1 LWAGHETA
9 RAEAARRWRGL
20 PPEQR
25 QTYADAEAFAETL
38 TRDLYFSTI
47 ANRIKLIRAWL
58 ILELDAEFRRAEA
71 RARFERQQDMEK
83 RQAAFQQWAADYY
96 FSQAA

>member
-1 LWAGHETA
+1 MWAGHETA
-9 RAEAARRWRGL
+9 RAEAARRWRAL

-25 QTYADAEAFAETL
+25 QTYDDAATFAETL

-47 ANRIKLIRAWL
+47 TDRIKLIRAWL
-58 ILELDAEFRRAEA
+58 ILELDADFRRAEA
-71 RARFERQQDMEK
+71 RARFERQQEMEK

-96 FSQAA
+96 YAEAA